1 MVRYDKKDRSL
12 AGRGKQSVSSKVVPK
27 NIPVGAVVK
36 GVAANHS
43 LVSTNHCAFRSLRRY
58 LGSSAQRTQYRS
70 EDDDSPNDDERD
82 NDDCDDKCE
91 DDKSK
96 CEDDKS
102 DDEERD
108 PCVESDGDDKSETDE
123 SNESDGEDY
132 DPCNKDGRENDND
145 AGTYYECKYPIT
157 FWLAFWDDVFALTL

>member
-1 MVRYDKKDRSL
+1 VGCASLSLRPLSGRFAGVVSAADVWIFGDFNFCVAIHIHTGMVRYDKKDRSL

-70 EDDDSPNDDERD
+70 EDDERDDE
-82 NDDCDDKCE
+82 
-91 DDKSK
+91 
-96 CEDDKS
+96 
-102 DDEERD
+102 DDESGD
-108 PCVESDGDDKSETDE
+108 DESDGDDERETDE
-123 SNESDGEDY
+123 SDES
-132 DPCNKDGRENDND
+132 NRRRR
-145 AGTYYECKYPIT
+145 
-157 FWLAFWDDVFALTL
+157 L